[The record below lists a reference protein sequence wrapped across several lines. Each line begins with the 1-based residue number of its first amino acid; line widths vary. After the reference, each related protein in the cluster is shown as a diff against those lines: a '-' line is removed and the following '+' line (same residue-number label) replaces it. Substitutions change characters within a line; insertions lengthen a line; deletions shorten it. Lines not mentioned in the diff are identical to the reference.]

1 MTNYYVTKSQKT
13 VIAGLMKGIEK
24 KVFSSDGSLD
34 DPVLVIQSLQN
45 ITQGK
50 FNDVILRPV
59 SNNEH
64 IVIDACDGTE
74 TFNNE
79 DMFEVG
85 IFYVDKVS
93 TDGSVLPTKKTLVRV
108 YEIVKDG
115 TFEEICGA
123 VGVSIDRLC
132 LTEHQIIGFFKNCK
146 KWMHPNHCGTYFIFK
161 SGDKIAVAGIS
172 GWRGGFRVSVHTLHE
187 YVSWSVESLP
197 RLVVPRITAR

>member
-13 VIAGLMKGIEK
+13 VIAGLIKGIEK
-24 KVFSSDGSLD
+24 KVFSPDGSLV
-34 DPVLVIQSLQN
+34 DPVLIIQSLQN
-45 ITQGK
+45 ITQSN
-50 FNDVILRPV
+50 FMDVVLRPV
-59 SNNEH
+59 SNNEY

-74 TFNNE
+74 TFSNE
-79 DMFEVG
+79 DVFEFGAVDE
-85 IFYVDKVS
+85 DKVLK
-93 TDGSVLPTKKTLVRV
+93 DELVQPTKNILVRV

-132 LTEHQIIGFFKNCK
+132 LTEHQIISFFKNCK

-172 GWRGGFRVSVHTLHE
+172 GWRDGFRVSIHTLHE
-187 YVSWSVESLP
+187 YVGWSVESLP